1 MNLII
6 INIYLIFL
14 FFFFRYPMEMHI
26 VHKNKIYSN
35 LSNALNYK
43 DGLVVLGIFF
53 QVSFKKKILFLS
65 IKLFYLKIIFSYRK
79 KTTKSYIPL

>member
-1 MNLII
+1 
-6 INIYLIFL
+6 
-14 FFFFRYPMEMHI
+14 MEMHI

-53 QVSFKKKILFLS
+53 QVSS
-65 IKLFYLKIIFSYRK
+65 
-79 KTTKSYIPL
+79 